1 MSCKDKQKFK
11 TAEASSKASLRTKG
25 AIDKFLN
32 ILDVN
37 VFNRLNK
44 KWTVDAVE
52 RFGIEG
58 KLFYNENDKAVAN
71 KEAFK
76 KIDNAKG
83 IFYQNT
89 QSVSDQG
96 IIASE
101 QTIRD
106 LSARIADRIGMT
118 VKFESDRTKD
128 YKGKIENNVAY
139 VNLAYATLD
148 TPIHEILG
156 HPIIRAIKNK
166 KSHKELEVF
175 LESDFNNYGTK
186 ENPEYFIDLKSLK
199 DTESQNKVK
208 HLFDKEVED
217 GETFYNKKF
226 KTQEEGKE
234 FVKKIKDVLLKDST
248 NLYQNLLKE
257 LETGKGKEV
266 LDRIKK
272 DYQFKEIKETY
283 KIIQDEYTKYYKVVD
298 KNENY
303 STDDIFNSFDL
314 EKAKEHLNKK
324 NTPFKYTLE
333 EQQEEA
339 IVELLGLM
347 TAEKLDNVKDGK
359 LISLLKRLLK
369 EMKQFIRSLINQK
382 EVDIDKLPDNMTLGD
397 LSDLLAYSNSK
408 LILPGNEVEYTTP
421 DNMKFKT
428 YAEASNHISQLAKSV
443 EDVDLSNVK
452 INNKRGF
459 EVVNVKTFKR
469 KEFKTLKEAMLYK
482 NTNPDLEILEYED
495 NYNIAN
501 FIEKNKEYEQSK
513 EIIEE
518 WKKVN
523 NIKYNPEEIYSR
535 GQEFSSVVGAYS
547 SFDVNLMMQ
556 NLLSHIE
563 DNKKAGGKFAISAF
577 TKPVDKTIGHLEGGG
592 GKIKFKIYP
601 QSKDILWASNIDVY
615 SGSVWDA
622 SEKVNKDKKSELLG
636 VSYTKYPSL
645 SNVNSVQP
653 NLASIVDDLAH
664 HHNELG
670 IALTGNNFRLEYDED
685 IPYTTKKI
693 IDGINKILDQK
704 YGKLVKPE
712 IKNSKKEKVFSII
725 KTDPNTDEVLSSKIF
740 NTEQEAW
747 DYYYNQLAIHRDFV
761 KNRDDIPFPV
771 SVKIYDR
778 QVGIQPTQT
787 NETLTESI
795 ESIKKEYLNI
805 SYNNYYIHEDGSI
818 YEPMPDDLYYEENQY
833 EEVFDENGEYLGVI
847 EKSFKSNKKEIR
859 KFREGYEKN
868 QALINTKIAA
878 LKEVAKKQPRS
889 LIRSEVVLV
898 NKIAQKNRE
907 LGFDGDEL
915 PFQKIPSVDFNNLK
929 GSKKNELD
937 WNKNTEVPAVEET
950 NYSIENNRV
959 LFNNQQGKITVDEIL
974 ENILNNYKNLSPTG
988 IELLEKARRLIGR
1001 TGAKFQFV
1009 SEQQLVDKDT
1019 VMQINSE
1026 TNTIQVNRNR
1036 LNNFTT
1042 DEVVMSFIHELAHAQ
1057 TLQAL
1062 LNPITFEE
1070 KEFAKLIKEM
1080 YEKYWNKQVQKQ
1092 LDETGTYDDDK
1103 ARYGFTNEKEFVA
1116 EIYANKS
1123 FRDELKSL
1131 DKENNTSYWKQ
1142 FIESLRRLFGLAKTK
1157 ETDNLIEEI
1166 IDYVQQDRRDYRG
1179 TNLQRT
1185 LFANKIVSSRSKIE
1199 TIENRLEKT
1208 LNKAKDNL
1216 DNLLERSKSY
1226 KKNNES
1232 KGAKFEQHIKEL
1244 IAEIEKVDSINQ
1256 WKGVAVYTKSM
1267 LSTIEQL
1274 ETRLKGEDLTQANGL
1289 EIIELY
1295 KSYMSSYDLIEDVST
1310 LITSLNQDKID
1321 EVGQELVDEIEKS
1334 ISDATGKHDLLEKRL
1349 NSKLK
1354 DILKTQLN
1362 NINYLPQVENNWKER
1377 LSKEFKQRG
1386 LNNISQTEWVAQ
1398 QMNTTFKDEIQI
1410 DLDKEIEF
1418 LLNGIGTDISSASV
1432 KFMDAINNNSRLV
1445 SITMNLLTQAR
1456 EKTIEQTREGDFK
1469 DAKLFESLV
1478 KEKGTSVPTKLYANL
1493 LEFDSTGKAY
1503 YKGEYSIKFKEE
1515 FQKLK
1520 ADKNAKYT
1528 ASENNFK
1535 DAEYIKAKDKFAKW
1549 KKENT
1554 TLKDGVLVPTSKWKN
1569 DLSKLSKIEKEVLN
1583 HFINDTKTTD
1593 SQTNSIQSL
1602 IQPFIGINYYNLP
1615 SVTKSDVE
1623 RTIEGNLKG
1632 IVKDKIKD
1640 LTEIRPDD
1648 IGYVKQRL
1656 DSKGNSVNML
1666 RVHYRGDISPDQQSL
1681 DLFTINRLNRI
1692 NGINYKEKQ
1701 AISLQVEAIKM
1712 VAKNKEYY
1720 NKTVGGISILNK
1732 FAKREQESTKRGI
1745 DSNEYQ
1751 MINNLIEKNIYDLFN
1766 ITYGKLGPL
1775 DINKVISTANGWVSS
1790 VGLSLNTFSAAAN
1803 ILNAQAQI
1811 FLERVAGNHLAKGS
1825 VKKAHE
1831 IYTKDFANII
1841 GDYSRPVKQSFVNQ
1855 VNQMFDTFGGFT
1867 VQQQEFIKNTIAKT
1881 AINFES
1887 LQILH
1892 SGGEHYVQSV
1902 MVLATL
1908 ESIKVMDANNNYIDK
1923 DGNIVK
1929 EDKAI
1934 SVLDMLAK
1942 DDKGIVRMNDKVVYT
1957 TRSLNSKI
1965 NEGGKEQLL
1974 LFVKKKIFD
1983 TMGNYDSNLQP
1994 EAYRHWWGKMIM
2006 LFRRYLIP
2014 QAVARFRGAQSFYK
2028 HQDNL
2033 TENDIHFN
2041 NALRTTEEG
2050 SYVSTARF
2058 LIHGVYPAL
2067 RQLKFDILSSNWNK
2081 LSNDKK
2087 AGIKRS
2093 VMELALTG
2101 AILPLIGMLAAGG
2114 AGDGDDEWLW
2124 TVAFLAR
2131 RLESELSQFRDPRE
2145 ATKITKSPIPSL
2157 RIIEQTLDVAEY
2169 ILPWNWAEI
2178 NDRYESGKNK
2188 DELKIK
2194 RKFEKLIPVIS
2205 KLEVTSEEMYNG
2217 LNSRWGR

>member
-1 MSCKDKQKFK
+1 MANCIN
-11 TAEASSKASLRTKG
+11 TSSKEYIELLEQSK
-25 AIDKFLN
+25 LN
-32 ILDVN
+32 PLIL
-37 VFNRLNK
+37 K
-44 KWTVDAVE
+44 
-52 RFGIEG
+52 
-58 KLFYNENDKAVAN
+58 
-71 KEAFK
+71 
-76 KIDNAKG
+76 
-83 IFYQNT
+83 
-89 QSVSDQG
+89 
-96 IIASE
+96 
-101 QTIRD
+101 
-106 LSARIADRIGMT
+106 ARISIFQDKNGLDSYPKLEDVIQ
-118 VKFESDRTKD
+118 SN
-128 YKGKIENNVAY
+128 KIEN
-139 VNLAYATLD
+139 
-148 TPIHEILG
+148 
-156 HPIIRAIKNK
+156 
-166 KSHKELEVF
+166 
-175 LESDFNNYGTK
+175 
-186 ENPEYFIDLKSLK
+186 
-199 DTESQNKVK
+199 
-208 HLFDKEVED
+208 
-217 GETFYNKKF
+217 
-226 KTQEEGKE
+226 
-234 FVKKIKDVLLKDST
+234 
-248 NLYQNLLKE
+248 
-257 LETGKGKEV
+257 
-266 LDRIKK
+266 
-272 DYQFKEIKETY
+272 
-283 KIIQDEYTKYYKVVD
+283 
-298 KNENY
+298 
-303 STDDIFNSFDL
+303 
-314 EKAKEHLNKK
+314 
-324 NTPFKYTLE
+324 
-333 EQQEEA
+333 
-339 IVELLGLM
+339 
-347 TAEKLDNVKDGK
+347 
-359 LISLLKRLLK
+359 
-369 EMKQFIRSLINQK
+369 
-382 EVDIDKLPDNMTLGD
+382 
-397 LSDLLAYSNSK
+397 
-408 LILPGNEVEYTTP
+408 
-421 DNMKFKT
+421 
-428 YAEASNHISQLAKSV
+428 
-443 EDVDLSNVK
+443 K
-452 INNKRGF
+452 IN
-459 EVVNVKTFKR
+459 
-469 KEFKTLKEAMLYK
+469 
-482 NTNPDLEILEYED
+482 
-495 NYNIAN
+495 
-501 FIEKNKEYEQSK
+501 
-513 EIIEE
+513 
-518 WKKVN
+518 
-523 NIKYNPEEIYSR
+523 
-535 GQEFSSVVGAYS
+535 
-547 SFDVNLMMQ
+547 FD
-556 NLLSHIE
+556 I
-563 DNKKAGGKFAISAF
+563 
-577 TKPVDKTIGHLEGGG
+577 
-592 GKIKFKIYP
+592 
-601 QSKDILWASNIDVY
+601 
-615 SGSVWDA
+615 
-622 SEKVNKDKKSELLG
+622 
-636 VSYTKYPSL
+636 
-645 SNVNSVQP
+645 
-653 NLASIVDDLAH
+653 
-664 HHNELG
+664 
-670 IALTGNNFRLEYDED
+670 
-685 IPYTTKKI
+685 
-693 IDGINKILDQK
+693 
-704 YGKLVKPE
+704 
-712 IKNSKKEKVFSII
+712 
-725 KTDPNTDEVLSSKIF
+725 
-740 NTEQEAW
+740 
-747 DYYYNQLAIHRDFV
+747 
-761 KNRDDIPFPV
+761 
-771 SVKIYDR
+771 
-778 QVGIQPTQT
+778 
-787 NETLTESI
+787 
-795 ESIKKEYLNI
+795 
-805 SYNNYYIHEDGSI
+805 
-818 YEPMPDDLYYEENQY
+818 
-833 EEVFDENGEYLGVI
+833 
-847 EKSFKSNKKEIR
+847 
-859 KFREGYEKN
+859 
-868 QALINTKIAA
+868 
-878 LKEVAKKQPRS
+878 
-889 LIRSEVVLV
+889 
-898 NKIAQKNRE
+898 
-907 LGFDGDEL
+907 
-915 PFQKIPSVDFNNLK
+915 LK

-974 ENILNNYKNLSPTG
+974 ENILTNYKNLSPTG

-1080 YEKYWNKQVQKQ
+1080 YFKYKSLSRLSKS
-1092 LDETGTYDDDK
+1092 
-1103 ARYGFTNEKEFVA
+1103 YGFENEKEFVA

-1123 FRDELKSL
+1123 FREELKAL
-1131 DKENNTSYWKQ
+1131 DKENNTSHWKR
-1142 FIESLRRLFGLAKTK
+1142 FVDAVRRLFGLAKTK
-1157 ETDNLIEEI
+1157 ESDLLIEEI

-1199 TIENRLEKT
+1199 TIENRLERT

-1244 IAEIEKVDSINQ
+1244 IAEIEKVDGINQ

-1593 SQTNSIQSL
+1593 VQTNSIQSL

-1775 DINKVISTANGWVSS
+1775 DINKVISTTNGWVSS
-1790 VGLSLNTFSAAAN
+1790 VGLSLNAFSAAAN

-1811 FLERVAGNHLAKGS
+1811 FLERVAGNHLTKGS

-1965 NEGGKEQLL
+1965 NEGGKEQLM

-2050 SYVSTARF
+2050 SYVSIARF

-2067 RQLKFDILSSNWNK
+2067 RQLKFDILSSNWNE

-2101 AILPLIGMLAAGG
+2101 AILPLIGMLAVGG
-2114 AGDGDDEWLW
+2114 AEDGDDEWLW

-2169 ILPWNWAEI
+2169 ILPWNWGEI
-2178 NDRYESGKNK
+2178 DDRYESGKNK
-2188 DELKIK
+2188 GELKII
-2194 RKFEKLIPVIS
+2194 RKTEKLIPVLS
-2205 KLEVTSEEMYNG
+2205 KIDVTAEELYNG